1 MSNEDCFG
9 KIMDSSVNTKKTL
22 LPIDI
27 KLYLPHRDPMLMV
40 DMILE
45 MDDEKVETI
54 FKIKEGNVF
63 LENDFFIESGL
74 IENMAQTCCSVVA
87 KDYFIDENNNDK
99 AGVNVIGFISGIK
112 TLKIHSLPQ
121 IGTTIYTKAILISKF
136 ITDSYSL
143 CTMKCQ
149 TFKADEVLLDGEIT
163 LFIRPTP
170 SDNSGVPEGERVK
183 K

>member
-1 MSNEDCFG
+1 VNKKETSNP
-9 KIMDSSVNTKKTL
+9 V
-22 LPIDI
+22 DI
-27 KLYLPHRDPMLMV
+27 KKYLPHRAPMLMV

-54 FKIKEGNVF
+54 FEIKEGNIF
-63 LENDFFIESGL
+63 LENGFFIESGL
-74 IENMAQTCCSVVA
+74 VENMAQTCSSVVA

-99 AGVNVIGFISGIK
+99 SGVNVVGFISGIK

-121 IGTTIYTKAILISKF
+121 VNNVIVTKALLVSKF

-149 TFKADEVLLDGEIT
+149 TFRADELLLEGEIT
-163 LFIRPTP
+163 LFIQENK
-170 SDNSGVPEGERVK
+170 S
-183 K
+183 